1 METIENPKKTEVFD
15 IKRQNVEKL
24 DEKTVEDL
32 QKAFIIEFWTNSDV
46 PKIMR
51 SYWIW
56 KSQFYGYISYSSP
69 KKFSETFK
77 TCSEKLK
84 RWIDNYW
91 EVTYIDDKPDID
103 AMKLPLITIKQAFL
117 KDWIYYFYTSEW
129 QILKANKYDFDQ
141 YWLWANSLEFYWN
154 PLSYGEVER
163 KTSKEI
169 ITNDVKITVWWDWF
183 IHFYE
188 WRWFR
193 KHWLQLP
200 WKNAFQIEPTSILIQ
215 DWWNLI
221 QYKVSPWGE
230 YQKFKIF
237 DIPFKWISQMVV
249 DQNRNFLLIVNK
261 TDEWSKL
268 HIINL
273 YDFTN
278 NEKINEIY
286 QIKGVEDIVWLWDD
300 NWMVCMMENWE
311 LQYFRNTFS
320 KFSEKF
326 FEKRK
331 DWTPAG
337 ELIYPK
343 DQEVTTMSD
352 SSRKALEEA
361 LDNGLISVDI
371 DEDIVDETEKIDHN
385 LVDKIWNIK
394 SPNTWITLK
403 EMFDNANDEKSIKLV
418 LKTFQRLKKNPKIA
432 SVAWITRSIDETIEA
447 KKNKITLE
455 SIFADL
461 KTIEAELGEEPDLR
475 VLITIKN
482 KLKAIQKRRW
492 KVNVWNTDEDK
503 TLNELINSVNEAIK
517 QYQESNKEECMEK
530 IDENLLEIKK
540 MLDWYDY
547 LTSVTKIRTTPIRK
561 ETEEMLWLL
570 DASTKSVYEAKLSSL
585 ETNRIIELNDIST
598 KQKEEQTQQIN
609 KIKNEIKWK
618 IDELKLI
625 FSEID
630 EADEIEDLWDSNEL
644 VKRINEKIK
653 ELPNKDADEI
663 LLQLRRTLDDVKYQS
678 MISSA
683 DSVWIVRTLDG
694 FWIDTSLYYSEDW
707 SEQVEWD
714 IEWKELPNWKIS
726 LILKLINW
734 ETHEYDKTFSLKNR
748 KAAWVRIKW
757 RKINFDMTEDEFNE
771 YQSLV
776 YEWKDENKRQE
787 YYDLIKKLRWLQLTG
802 KDKDLDEEK
811 QKVLEKIETMRKKF
825 WDVIY
830 TEHLVAR
837 LIKQQKLNPRSL
849 VPKKED
855 VASYIVLD
863 EEKEILK
870 TLSARLRCQKKYG
883 WIDILEWWPG
893 LWKTVMCQF
902 LANVTNREI
911 VVVACGRVD
920 PETMIFSPSV
930 EDYNSGWEPAK
941 WVTLMQK
948 PWTLIVFDEIDKL
961 PPAAVVKLHSLF
973 DTRRSVYHDQMWE
986 VKANPDCLFMGTRN
1000 LYDTLSNPIASRA
1013 RIFRMTYPSLRN
1025 EAYKISKYAQD
1036 NPLLNMLKYEDFN
1049 ELYDKYVVR
1058 GEPEPKNAREK
1069 KVYQEIINIDKL
1081 LQVFTKLRELFGED
1095 KYNYEISYR
1104 DAQKVYQD
1112 YNNWIDFK
1120 TATMNALL
1128 RWAWAVT
1135 EWDKSEKNE
1144 QVETVKAVIDSIM

>member
-1 METIENPKKTEVFD
+1 METIENQQKTEVFD
-15 IKRQNVEKL
+15 IKKQNVEKL
-24 DEKTVEDL
+24 DEKTVEKL
-32 QKAFIIEFWTNSDV
+32 QSDFFIGLWRRGIPPILSNN
-46 PKIMR
+46 
-51 SYWIW
+51 WIW
-56 KSQFYGYISYSSP
+56 KTSSP
-69 KKFSETFK
+69 YTIEYKQNFHETFK
-77 TCSEKLK
+77 ACSEQLK
-84 RWIDNYW
+84 TWLNQNWDVRYLNDVDSIDRRSIY
-91 EVTYIDDKPDID
+91 
-103 AMKLPLITIKQAFL
+103 LITIKQAFL
-117 KDWIYYFYTSEW
+117 KDWSYYFYTSEW
-129 QILKANKYDFDQ
+129 QILKADKYDFDQ
-141 YWLWANSLEFYWN
+141 NWLWANSLKFYWN
-154 PLSYGEVER
+154 PLSYGDIEG

-169 ITNDVKITVWWDWF
+169 ITNNIKVTVWWDWF

-188 WRWFR
+188 WKGYKR
-193 KHWLQLP
+193 HSLQLP
-200 WKNAFQIEPTSILIQ
+200 WEKVFQIEPTNILIQ
-215 DWWNLI
+215 NWWKLI
-221 QYKVSPWGE
+221 QYKIMDWGKYKQWE
-230 YQKFKIF
+230 IF
-237 DIPFKWISQMVV
+237 NIPFKWISQMVV
-249 DQNRNFLLIVNK
+249 DKNRNFLLIVNK
-261 TDEWSKL
+261 TDEWFKL

-273 YDFTN
+273 YDFIKK
-278 NEKINEIY
+278 NEINEIY
-286 QIKGVEDIVWLWDD
+286 QIKGVEDVVWLWDD
-300 NWMVCMMENWE
+300 DWMVCMMENWE
-311 LQYFRNTFS
+311 LQYYRNTFS
-320 KFSEKF
+320 KFKRNF
-326 FEKRK
+326 FEK
-331 DWTPAG
+331 WENWSPAG

-343 DQEVTTMSD
+343 DQKATTMGD
-352 SSRKALEEA
+352 STRSVLKEALESWFSI
-361 LDNGLISVDI
+361 DYS
-371 DEDIVDETEKIDHN
+371 DEDVVDETDKVDQEII
-385 LVDKIWNIK
+385 DKIWEIK
-394 SPNTWITLK
+394 VTVNGKESTLK
-403 EMFDNANDEKSIKLV
+403 EMFDNANSKESIELV
-418 LKTFQRLKKNPKIA
+418 WKIFQKIKKNPQIDK
-432 SVAWITRSIDETIEA
+432 VEWITKSIEEA
-447 KKNKITLE
+447 IDSKKNQIALDFISNELNNIETELE
-455 SIFADL
+455 W
-461 KTIEAELGEEPDLR
+461 EPDLST
-475 VLITIKN
+475 LITIKN
-482 KLKAIQKRRW
+482 KLKQIRKNRW
-492 KVNVWNTDEDK
+492 KLMIWKTNQDE
-503 TLNELINSVNEAIK
+503 TLNKLLHGIDDAIK
-517 QYQESNKEECMEK
+517 NYQESNKEEYMEK
-530 IDENLLEIKK
+530 IEENLLEIKNI
-540 MLDWYDY
+540 LDWYDY
-547 LTSVTKIRTTPIRK
+547 ITSVTKIRTTPIRK

-570 DASTKSVYEAKLSSL
+570 DSSTKSEYESKMNTL
-585 ETNRIIELNDIST
+585 EVNRINELKDISS
-598 KQKEEQTQQIN
+598 KEKEEQIQQIN
-609 KIKNEIKWK
+609 KIKSDIKWK
-618 IDELKLI
+618 IGELKLI
-625 FSEID
+625 FSEVD
-630 EADEIEDLWDSNEL
+630 EPDEIEDLWNSNEL

-678 MISSA
+678 MINSA

-714 IEWKELPNWKIS
+714 IEWKELPDWKIS

-748 KAAWVRIKW
+748 KSAWVRIKW

-787 YYDLIKKLRWLQLTG
+787 YYDLLKKLRWLQLTG
-802 KDKDLDEEK
+802 KDKEPDEEK
-811 QKVLEKIETMRKKF
+811 QKVLEKIEAMRKKF

-893 LWKTVMCQF
+893 LWKTVMCEF

-911 VVVACGRVD
+911 VVVACGRID
-920 PETMIFSPSV
+920 PETMIFSPSI
-930 EDYNSGWEPAK
+930 DDKNSGWEPAN
-941 WVTLMQK
+941 WVALMQK

-973 DTRRSVYHDQMWE
+973 DTRRSVYHEQMWE

-1013 RIFRMTYPSLRN
+1013 RLFRMTYPSLRN
-1025 EAYKISKYAQD
+1025 EAYKISKYAKD
-1036 NPLLNMLKYEDFN
+1036 NPVLNMMKYEDFN

-1058 GEPEPKNAREK
+1058 GEPEPKNAKEK

-1081 LQVFTKLRELFGED
+1081 LQVFTKLRELFSED
-1095 KYNYEISYR
+1095 AYNYEISYR